1 MAGVTLVEPTLSF
14 ACGAA
19 QLLSVL
25 SVTGAESTE
34 QAGSSEVLP
43 PLS

>member
-1 MAGVTLVEPTLSF
+1 MAGVTLAEPTLPF
-14 ACGAA
+14 TCGAA
-19 QLLSVL
+19 QFSVL

-34 QAGSSEVLP
+34 QAGSSVVLP